1 MKRDHFTIN
10 SIIGR
15 ASAPVRGP
23 LLQRKCACGSHL
35 QGGSNC
41 ASCSSENKNSV
52 PRHAIND
59 PVQSGAHNPYA
70 LPAGIRSTLEQKYSE
85 PLSSVRVSDNREATR
100 ETRRLNANALSSGEN
115 ISFARGRY
123 QPGNAE
129 GRKLIDHEVV
139 HVLQQRR
146 SESTVTREKA
156 ESEAETLSGR
166 ASGPATVRFGFKNG
180 TRAPLLDEKSLKKA
194 MYDELDDVFVG
205 MDNVWPTI
213 KSEKDTVR
221 KKVFKDRPLRK
232 TVRANADE
240 MEILKT
246 YLLLKYGNEASYPA
260 YFKAFIEATDFVG
273 THEAR
278 IFALLRGVN
287 KTERKEMRE
296 MPGVAEVIDDEM
308 SYGEFDLA
316 KKLLASDE
324 TETGKHQT
332 TGRKSIHLEQDDRLN
347 VAYEVMRDGS
357 LSKLIAQIEGNTV
370 PGLIDDASLWGT
382 IANNFGVEEV
392 WYLRMIA
399 RAKKRSL
406 FKTLPKDKN
415 GRYINQ
421 IWKTVEGVG
430 TSVGKLTD
438 ILEKVAKHRKEQ
450 QFLLDEP
457 WFLPMLKDEL
467 SGGDLDKAIAA
478 INPGKGKTTK
488 VKKDLLN
495 AIGSN
500 SRKKIRKVLRNKKL
514 AKADRELLR
523 TDPDI
528 ITKMGASLS
537 GPLLAETGL
546 LLIRRTRTI
555 DEEKILKLFFAKPIS
570 VKKAVKFLKGLAQAD
585 QKRLLDTPGIYYM
598 VLNSG
603 LSIKSRY
610 KVLAAFQSNDPR
622 FQTPGSEGSHK
633 TSHQN
638 VSKELPA
645 SFTSEEI
652 RIPIRA
658 DIDYE
663 KASSGFTLE
672 SSVLEDWTRA
682 VDGHWNNHFQV
693 VSGTRAFPLV
703 FVPYMAK
710 GISNPNI
717 TIFPE
722 DNKGGRSSVSWDNN
736 MHLYVGKDGDELELT
751 TFTHEFGHVLGN
763 PDEYSLTPAEY
774 SRFLKD
780 TLTDTPDF
788 SGTLKATPPR
798 GGQDFVGMMAQHR
811 SSTDVYKRHAAASL
825 EIINLSRDKKIF
837 KSPFVVTRTDQ

>member
-1 MKRDHFTIN
+1 MKRDNFTIN
-10 SIIGR
+10 SNIRR
-15 ASAPVRGP
+15 AGAPVRGP
-23 LLQRKCACGSHL
+23 LMQRKCACGNHL

-59 PVQSGAHNPYA
+59 PAPSGAHNPHA

-85 PLSSVRVSDNREATR
+85 PLSSVRVNNDREAVR

-156 ESEAETLSGR
+156 ESEAATLSGR

-213 KSEKDTVR
+213 KSEKDSVR
-221 KKVFKDRPLRK
+221 KEVFKDKPLRK
-232 TVRANADE
+232 TVRANADD
-240 MEILKT
+240 MEVLKT

-260 YFKAFIEATDFVG
+260 YFKAFMEATDFVG

-308 SYGEFDLA
+308 SYGEFELA

-324 TETGKHQT
+324 TQTGKHRT
-332 TGRKSIHLEQDDRLN
+332 TARPSTHLEQDDRLN
-347 VAYEVMRDGS
+347 VAYEVMRDRS
-357 LSKLIAQIEGNTV
+357 LSKLIAQVEGNTV

-392 WYLRMIA
+392 WHLRMIA
-399 RAKKRSL
+399 RSGKRSSL
-406 FKTLPKDKN
+406 RRLPKDK
-415 GRYINQ
+415 GDPYVKQ
-421 IWKTVEGVG
+421 IWKTVEGAG
-430 TSVGKLTD
+430 TMETELTN
-438 ILEKVAKHRKEQ
+438 ILTKVAKHPKEQ
-450 QFLLDEP
+450 QLLLDEP

-467 SGGDLDKAIAA
+467 SGDELDDAIAA
-478 INPGKGKTTK
+478 IKPGKGKTPK

-523 TDPDI
+523 TDPDVI
-528 ITKMGASLS
+528 KKMGASLS
-537 GPLLAETGL
+537 GPLLAETGM
-546 LLIRRTRTI
+546 LLIRRTRTT
-555 DEEKILKLFFAKPIS
+555 DEEKILKLFYAKPIS

-610 KVLAAFQSNDPR
+610 QILAAFQSNDPR

-633 TSHQN
+633 TSQQN

-645 SFTSEEI
+645 SFTSDEI
-652 RIPIRA
+652 RIPVRA
-658 DIDYE
+658 DLDYKE
-663 KASSGFTLE
+663 ASSGF
-672 SSVLEDWTRA
+672 SMKSGILEDWTRA
-682 VDGHWNNHFQV
+682 VDEHWNNHFQV
-693 VSGTRAFPLV
+693 VSGTQEFPLV

-710 GISNPNI
+710 GISQSNI
-717 TIFPE
+717 KIFPN
-722 DNKGGRSSVSWDNN
+722 DNKGRRSYVLGNT
-736 MHLYVGKDGDELELT
+736 MHLFVGKDGDALENT
-751 TFTHEFGHVLGN
+751 TFAHEFGHILGN
-763 PDEYSLTPAEY
+763 PDEYSLTPPEY

-811 SSTDVYKRHAAASL
+811 SSTDVYTRHAAASL